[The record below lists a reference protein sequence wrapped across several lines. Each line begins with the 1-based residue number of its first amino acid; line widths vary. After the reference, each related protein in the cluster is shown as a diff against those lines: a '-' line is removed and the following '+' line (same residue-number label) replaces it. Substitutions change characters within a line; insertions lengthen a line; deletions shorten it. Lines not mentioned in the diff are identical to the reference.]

1 MTHVDD
7 SQKHA
12 TNINFFVTQ
21 NSPDYD
27 EKSNVKYSQGPDVN
41 EDIYTPKNWIRERQA
56 MKY

>member
-1 MTHVDD
+1 MTDVDD

-27 EKSNVKYSQGPDVN
+27 KKSNVKYSQGPDVN
-41 EDIYTPKNWIRERQA
+41 EDIHQRTE
-56 MKY
+56 